1 MDGISSPAI
10 DALTGHLPGQI
21 VVPPGVLVCG
31 ETGDN
36 DANQNPVQ
44 RPPWAKNG
52 SFLAY
57 RHLNELVP
65 EFNKF
70 LEDNSIV
77 FPELPKEDASQLF
90 GARLFGRW
98 KSGAP
103 IDITPTKD
111 DPVLAKDPQRNNNFN
126 FGGDDQTD
134 QTKCPFAAHIRKT
147 NPRDDLSQ

>member
-10 DALTGHLPGQI
+10 STLTPPLPGQI
-21 VVPPGVLVCG
+21 VVPPGVLICG
-31 ETGDN
+31 TSGDS
-36 DANQNPVQ
+36 VT
-44 RPPWAKNG
+44 RPSWAKNG

-70 LEDNSIV
+70 LADNPLN
-77 FPELPKEDASQLF
+77 FPDIPREQGSELL
-90 GARLFGRW
+90 GARFFGRW

-103 IDITPTKD
+103 IDITPVHD
-111 DPVLAKDPQRNNNFN
+111 DPALAKDPQRNNNFDFSGN
-126 FGGDDQTD
+126 DQTD

-147 NPRDDLSQ
+147 NPRADLAQ